1 MKTQTFKAKDVKS
14 AINLVNEEFGDKAII
29 LSTKKNNG
37 LVEVEASDNDNIIVD
52 HQKKIEENKNFS
64 NVFLKELK
72 PNQKKVLK
80 NENKVSYLKKDKL
93 DDKAEQN
100 TGNSDAVF
108 KRISEEIESLRK
120 EMNEMIIT
128 DQSSISDELSYH
140 TPVKLRQEKFSPE
153 IINKLN
159 YSFIGKNLEEGR
171 VSFFR
176 ELSKKLA
183 SNDFSRLLKSK
194 NIFIFG
200 NSGSGKSTLAAKIA
214 SYLSDAKNT
223 KKINFYDVTNSSTGQ
238 SDVLRSYSRVLGF
251 NISDYKS
258 FEFKNYNEESD
269 WINIFDFSG
278 DINFSIQKIKEIKN
292 SFPSFDFCS
301 ILTIQSGSNS
311 EMINGI
317 TKKISDIRPMVAIT
331 KLDECWV
338 GSEEFSS
345 LALNNA
351 RIGIVTG
358 TKVIIDSIIE
368 ANENSLTKY
377 MKENFENV

>member
-1 MKTQTFKAKDVKS
+1 M
-14 AINLVNEEFGDKAII
+14 
-29 LSTKKNNG
+29 
-37 LVEVEASDNDNIIVD
+37 
-52 HQKKIEENKNFS
+52 IE
-64 NVFLKELK
+64 
-72 PNQKKVLK
+72 
-80 NENKVSYLKKDKL
+80 
-93 DDKAEQN
+93 
-100 TGNSDAVF
+100 
-108 KRISEEIESLRK
+108 
-120 EMNEMIIT
+120 
-128 DQSSISDELSYH
+128 
-140 TPVKLRQEKFSPE
+140 
-153 IINKLN
+153 INKLHKSYN
-159 YSFIGKNLEEGR
+159 MGSSSLHVLKGIDFQVENG
-171 VSFFR
+171 
-176 ELSKKLA
+176 ELVAIMGS
-183 SNDFSRLLKSK
+183 
-194 NIFIFG
+194 
-200 NSGSGKSTLAAKIA
+200 SGSGKSTLAAKIA

-258 FEFKNYNEESD
+258 FEFKNYNEEND